1 MSSFQDFLTEFFNA
15 AKSDNFEFLNKVYAD
30 ILETS
35 GEVPEDQRGEF
46 TKMIIGD
53 LKQLAELKIDR
64 IEEIGEY
71 SIVYMKIPDGEFSL
85 AFKKKGDSWIFFNE
99 KMNYT
104 RFKQVYAIGYSVQGG
119 SLRILFNGK
128 RTPIADKVQNSG
140 FNSIINS
147 VLNVGEN
154 EMTIESI
161 DGAELSV
168 KLTISSAKEGDV
180 VSTDEGNVLS
190 WSGTVK
196 EPVSLKFVAE

>member
-15 AKSDNFEFLNKVYAD
+15 AKSDNFEFLNKAYSDLV
-30 ILETS
+30 ETS
-35 GEVPEDQRGEF
+35 GEVPEHQRGEF
-46 TKMIIGD
+46 AKMIIGD

>member
-15 AKSDNFEFLNKVYAD
+15 AKSDNFEFLNKAYSDLV
-30 ILETS
+30 ETS
-35 GEVPEDQRGEF
+35 GEVPEHQRGEF
-46 TKMIIGD
+46 AKMIIGD

-168 KLTISSAKEGDV
+168 NLTISSAKEGDV